1 MDNEKKQVT
10 YNSSITGETQ
20 VTFDIQQYMNNRAMF
35 IGLMCNEDGYEEPFG
50 DVTVNLSVAAPNYC
64 GYLNVNDMP
73 DIEKFITDNDIGEF
87 TGFTQRSGFCEYP
100 LYLFNV
106 DKLRELCPDGMDK
119 YEANIGMTR
128 KPETKDLSRWEAGTM
143 VIEVNKDIDRY
154 QESVA
159 MGLTARQLIFSIASV
174 VVGGGI
180 VLLLY
185 KYIGL
190 TGSAYVAI
198 PCVAPI
204 ALGGFYSFNGMNFYE
219 YMGKKLHFMFGNR
232 TLTYVSTE
240 GEPAIK
246 QLEVEQNEQV
256 KKKGRKAE
264 PETVTA
270 DSAVK
275 KQEEFEAMK
284 KKTRNMLLGLVAVI
298 VAAVAGI
305 AAYKAMH

>member
-73 DIEKFITDNDIGEF
+73 DIEKFITDNDLGEF

-106 DKLRELCPDGMDK
+106 DKLRELCPDGMDM
-119 YEANIGMTR
+119 YEANIGM
-128 KPETKDLSRWEAGTM
+128 AGTM

-232 TLTYVSTE
+232 ALTYVSTE

-246 QLEVEQNEQV
+246 QLEAEQNEQV

-298 VAAVAGI
+298 VAAAAGI